1 MIELERSESGA
12 IAIARSALARLI
24 VRAAEE
30 IDGVRV
36 RRRRRG
42 VAIELAGGHARVS
55 VELSVRRG
63 EVVRDLARAVQERV
77 AAEVGRALDAKVD
90 AVDVSVEGVF
100 S

>member
-12 IAIARSALARLI
+12 IAVARSALARLV

-30 IDGVRV
+30 VDGVRV
-36 RRRRRG
+36 RRRRG

-63 EVVRDLARAVQERV
+63 EVVRELARAVQERV

-100 S
+100 P